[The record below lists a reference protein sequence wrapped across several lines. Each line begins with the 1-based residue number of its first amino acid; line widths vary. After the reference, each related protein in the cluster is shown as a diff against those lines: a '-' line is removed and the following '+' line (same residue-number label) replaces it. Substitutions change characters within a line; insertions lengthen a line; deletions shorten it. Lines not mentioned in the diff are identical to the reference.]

1 MGQSFWD
8 LGMAP
13 GLRMQ
18 IKTTI
23 ELPAMQRRIQKAYR
37 YAMDDAALEL
47 ADYLQR
53 HSPRGVSPVGESL
66 AGNWEVQ
73 ASRKVR
79 GQLYAQAFIRNY
91 AEASLP
97 RILGRA
103 PGKFPPFAKGTPLA
117 KWAESKGIPPFVVAK
132 SIAKK
137 GTKRWRTKRN
147 ILEVD
152 PVNPNFQR
160 SPLMARIFVPALKKS
175 LDKVRL

>member
-1 MGQSFWD
+1 
-8 LGMAP
+8 MA
-13 GLRMQ
+13 GLRLQ
-18 IKTTI
+18 IKTTTEI
-23 ELPAMQRRIQKAYR
+23 PDMGRRIQKAYR
-37 YAMDDAALEL
+37 YAMDDAVIEL
-47 ADYLQR
+47 ADYLQK
-53 HSPRGVSPVGESL
+53 HSPRGVSPTKDSL

-79 GQLYAQAFIRNY
+79 NRLYAQAFIRNY

-117 KWAESKGIPPFVVAK
+117 AWAEQKGIPPFLLAR

-137 GTKRWRTKRN
+137 GTKRWRTKKN

-152 PVNPNFQR
+152 PVRPDFQR
-160 SPLMARIFVPALKKS
+160 SPLMDRIFTPAFKKGLDKARI
-175 LDKVRL
+175 